1 MTTNKD
7 RLRDVY
13 TAVSAGDAEPLLAA
27 LADDVEWTIIG
38 STRLSGTLRG
48 KQDVLDGLLRPL
60 AARLAGPIRFT
71 FDRFIAD
78 GDDVVMLATAEA
90 TAVTGLPY
98 NNTYCIVA
106 TFEHGK
112 IRRMTDYVDTE
123 LITKALFT
131 GP

>member
-7 RLRDVY
+7 LLRHVY
-13 TAVSAGDAEPLLAA
+13 TEVSAGNAEPLLAA

-38 STRLSGTLRG
+38 STRLSGTFKGR
-48 KQDVLDGLLRPL
+48 QQVVEGLLRPL
-60 AARLAGPIRFT
+60 TARLDGPIRFT

-78 GDDVVMLATAEA
+78 GDDVVMLATAAA
-90 TAVTGLPY
+90 TSVTGRPY

-106 TFEHGK
+106 TFEDGR

-123 LITKALFT
+123 LITSALF
-131 GP
+131 